1 LEVIQQVPEL
11 ETMVRSLY
19 ECRYAEFFTALAKV
33 EPLLKSDWLCAQH
46 CRFIIRELRIRSYN
60 QMLVAYKSL
69 SLQSMA
75 NSFGVTVEFIDK
87 ELAAFVAS
95 GQVRCSIDH
104 VSGIVETRL
113 EDPKNDQYL
122 TFIEKSDSLMDQM
135 HKLAHLIQ

>member
-1 LEVIQQVPEL
+1 
-11 ETMVRSLY
+11 MVRSLY
-19 ECRYAEFFTALAKV
+19 ECRYTEFFAALAQV
-33 EPLLKSDWLCAQH
+33 ESILKSDWLCSQH
-46 CRFIIRELRIRSYN
+46 YRFIIRELRIRSYN

-95 GQVRCSIDH
+95 GRVRCAIDH
-104 VSGIVETRL
+104 VSGIVETKL

-135 HKLAHLIQ
+135 HKLAHLVQ